1 MTLKLE
7 FCIKYEYIFFRINL
21 ITTVVITVIVVRYLY
36 LMKVKQIGT
45 KSNLH

>member
-7 FCIKYEYIFFRINL
+7 FCIKYEYIFRINL
-21 ITTVVITVIVVRYLY
+21 ITTVVITVIVVKYLY